1 MSELSS
7 HQTDLIKSITI
18 ANEFLKI
25 VRGFKVD
32 SDRNDSL
39 PQEIKEHL
47 ANEHLNKIMEEKEIE
62 PEMLIWGFLHMI
74 EILLKFADLDP
85 EDLTSVMDSFVKYV
99 IENPDQYTD
108 RNNNDN

>member
-1 MSELSS
+1 MTELSS

-32 SDRNDSL
+32 SDRKDSL
-39 PQEIKEHL
+39 PQEIKEYL
-47 ANEHLNKIMEEKEIE
+47 ANEHLNSVMEDKEIE

-74 EILLKFADLDP
+74 EILLKFAELDH
-85 EDLTSVMDSFVKYV
+85 EDLTETMESFINYVKQ
-99 IENPDQYTD
+99 NPDQYRD
-108 RNNNDN
+108 RSNDED

>member
-1 MSELSS
+1 MTELSS

-32 SDRNDSL
+32 SDRKDSL
-39 PQEIKEHL
+39 PQEIKEYL
-47 ANEHLNKIMEEKEIE
+47 ANEHLNSVMEEKEIE

-74 EILLKFADLDP
+74 EILLKYAELDP
-85 EDLTSVMDSFVKYV
+85 EDLTNVMDSFVNYV
-99 IENPDQYTD
+99 IANPEQYKDRSTDEN
-108 RNNNDN
+108 